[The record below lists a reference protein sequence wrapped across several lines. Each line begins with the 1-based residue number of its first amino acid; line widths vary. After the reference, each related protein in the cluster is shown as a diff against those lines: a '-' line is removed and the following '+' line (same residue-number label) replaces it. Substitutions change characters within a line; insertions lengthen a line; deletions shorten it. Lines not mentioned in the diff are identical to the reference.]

1 MKKILAILF
10 FSFCISIPVILP
22 FFHTGYFPTHDGE
35 WAVVRLAD
43 MFRTLRDFQIPAR
56 YSGELNF
63 GYGYPLFN
71 FAYPLPYYLGISIYM
86 LGAGFVDAIKIL
98 FASSVL
104 LSAFFM
110 FLASRALW
118 KNTWAGAISA
128 ILYVY
133 FPYRMV
139 DLYVR
144 GSIGESLSFVLFP
157 LLFYLA
163 IKLTGEFSFLL
174 TGCIAVSVAFL
185 IMTHNIMT
193 VLFLPLYI
201 IFILIQVFLKNKKA
215 VKPFFISIILGFGL
229 SAFFWIPAL
238 FEKNN
243 ILLAKIPIADRN
255 LYFVKLEQFIS
266 SRWGYGVPTD
276 PNGFSYQFGLAHLAI
291 IFIIILSLLFVF
303 IKNKYSIKEYSVKIA
318 LLLTILTLFFTF
330 LLFKPSDF
338 LWKNLP
344 LLSEIN
350 YPWIALGILGF
361 LVSLLS
367 GFLCKQVVGR
377 YSMIVFGIVAVL
389 MVLPYAKPQ
398 KYINNPD
405 SYYLTNDATTTSS
418 NELMPLWVKKM
429 PLQRPVSKVEI
440 IRGNVDIQNVFYNSK
455 QIIFSAD
462 ALSKSVIRVNTIYF
476 PGWSASV
483 DKINVPVSYANE
495 KGVMDISI
503 ASGRHVVQ
511 VNFGETQLR
520 LISDIISL
528 SSLFILLF
536 FTMKRNK
543 SSTFFLRRIK
553 LTEKMNA
560 VVYKADFKI
569 LKGAG

>member
-1 MKKILAILF
+1 MKKVLVILL
-10 FSFCISIPVILP
+10 SFCISIPVILP
-22 FFHTGYFPTHDGE
+22 FFHKGYFPTHDGE
-35 WAVVRLAD
+35 WAVVRLTD

-56 YSGELNF
+56 YSGNLNF

-71 FAYPLPYYLGISIYM
+71 FVYPLPYYLGIIIYM
-86 LGAGFVDAIKIL
+86 LGSGFVNAIKIL

-110 FLASRALW
+110 LLTSRTLW
-118 KNTWAGAISA
+118 KNTWAGIISA

-163 IKLTGEFSFLL
+163 IKLTDKFSFLL
-174 TGCIAVSVAFL
+174 IGGIAVSVASL

-193 VLFLPLYI
+193 VLFMPLYI
-201 IFILIQVFLKNKKA
+201 IFILIQAILRNKKA
-215 VKPFFISIILGFGL
+215 VKPLFISIVLGLGL

-238 FEKNN
+238 FEKSN
-243 ILLAKIPIADRN
+243 ILLSQIPIADRD
-255 LYFVKLEQFIS
+255 LYFVNLSQFIFP
-266 SRWGYGVPTD
+266 RWGYGIPTD
-276 PNGFSYQFGLAHLAI
+276 SNGFSYQLGIVHLAI
-291 IFIIILSLLFVF
+291 FVVVAAALSLLLVS
-303 IKNKYSIKEYSVKIA
+303 IKNKQNFKEYYIRIA
-318 LLLTILTLFFTF
+318 FSLIILTLFFTF

-361 LVSLLS
+361 LVSLLV

-377 YSMIVFGIVAVL
+377 YVAVFLAIVAVVV
-389 MVLPYAKPQ
+389 VLPYAKPQ
-398 KYINNPD
+398 YYINKGD

-429 PLQRPVSKVEI
+429 PIQRLKEKVEI
-440 IRGNVDIQNVFYNSK
+440 INGKGILENISFNSK
-455 QIIFSAD
+455 QVKFSVD
-462 ALSKSVIRVNTIYF
+462 ALSQSIIRINTIYY

-483 DKINVPVSYANE
+483 DGIKVPISYANE
-495 KGVMDISI
+495 KGVMDISVV
-503 ASGRHVVQ
+503 SGKHAVQ
-511 VNFGETQLR
+511 VNFRETQLR
-520 LISDIISL
+520 LISDIVSL
-528 SSLFILLF
+528 SSLSVLLF
-536 FTMKRNK
+536 FIVKRNK
-543 SSTFFLRRIK
+543 YAFS
-553 LTEKMNA
+553 
-560 VVYKADFKI
+560 
-569 LKGAG
+569 